1 MLVKI
6 IKNKTVVD
14 ANNQF
19 TYVVE
24 CHHGDIVD
32 KTILKIPATD
42 YMTPDETIEM
52 IHNNDQLMR
61 GWLEQLSF
69 QYDDIDIDNYTTMIE
84 EI

>member
-24 CHHGDIVD
+24 CQHGNVVD
-32 KTILKIPATD
+32 KTVLKIPAND
-42 YMTPDETIEM
+42 YMLPDESLLM
-52 IHNNDQLMR
+52 IYNSNQLMR

-69 QYDDIDIDNYTTMIE
+69 QYDDIDIDNYTTIIE

>member
-19 TYVVE
+19 TYVIE
-24 CHHGDIVD
+24 CYHGDDIDRTIV
-32 KTILKIPATD
+32 KIPANV
-42 YMTPDETIEM
+42 YMLPDETLPSM
-52 IHNNDQLMR
+52 VTDDAMLR
-61 GWLEQLSF
+61 GWLEQLTF
-69 QYDDIDIDNYTTMIE
+69 EYNNIDLDNYSITIE

>member
-24 CHHGDIVD
+24 CQHGDIVD

-42 YMTPDETIEM
+42 YMTPDETIQM
-52 IHNNDQLMR
+52 IHNNEELMR

-69 QYDDIDIDNYTTMIE
+69 QYNDIDIDNYTTIIE